1 MFKHNG
7 IRNIFSLA
15 IAGIVASAI
24 ASSIIKN
31 RNNIA
36 QAQEK
41 PKVVASH
48 NVICDL
54 VTTIAEDTLDLT
66 CLINDD
72 QDPHT
77 YSPTP
82 SQRKAI
88 EEAQLIFYGG
98 YQLEPKVI
106 NLLEATDNKIPR
118 IALYE
123 QVVTE
128 PIMSEHEE
136 HSEAEAEAEHEHEEH
151 SEAEAEAG
159 HDHEEHSESE
169 AAKSEPELEAD
180 PHVWHNIENTVAMV
194 EAIESTLLQVNPQ
207 AAELYLVN
215 STALTEQLWQLDAWI
230 DEQIATI
237 PAGQRVLFTTHD
249 SLNYYAQA
257 YDLEDYRTL
266 QGLSS
271 SVSPTAS
278 QVRKL
283 SAEIKQAGVP
293 TIFTES
299 TQNDRVISNVARI
312 ANVELSPE
320 KLYVDGLGQAENYT
334 EMMSHNTCAIVNGLG
349 GKCQPFAAQN

>member
-66 CLINDD
+66 CLIDDD

-82 SQRKAI
+82 SHRKAI

-106 NLLEATDNKIPR
+106 NLLEATDNKIPK

-128 PIMSEHEE
+128 PIMSEHE
-136 HSEAEAEAEHEHEEH
+136 HEEH
-151 SEAEAEAG
+151 SEA
-159 HDHEEHSESE
+159 E

-194 EAIESTLLQVNPQ
+194 EAIESTLLQINPQ

-215 STALTEQLWQLDAWI
+215 SNALTEQLWQLDAWI

-257 YDLEDYRTL
+257 YYLEDYRTL

-283 SAEIKQAGVP
+283 STEIKQAGVP

-299 TQNDRVISNVARI
+299 TQNDRVINNVARI
-312 ANVELSPE
+312 ANVKLSPE

-334 EMMSHNTCAIVNGLG
+334 AMMSHNTCAIVNGLG
-349 GKCQPFAAQN
+349 GKCKPFAAKN

>member
-7 IRNIFSLA
+7 VRNIFSLA

-66 CLINDD
+66 CLIDD
-72 QDPHT
+72 NQDPHT

-128 PIMSEHEE
+128 PLVS
-136 HSEAEAEAEHEHEEH
+136 EHEHEEH
-151 SEAEAEAG
+151 SEAEAG
-159 HDHEEHSESE
+159 HDHEQESESE
-169 AAKSEPELEAD
+169 SAKSEPELEAD

-215 STALTEQLWQLDAWI
+215 STALTDQLWQLDAWI

-257 YDLEDYRTL
+257 YYLEDYRTL

-299 TQNDRVISNVARI
+299 TQNDRVINNVARI

-349 GKCQPFAAQN
+349 GKCKPFAAKN